1 MPKSNTIT
9 FLKETNTF
17 GPIKRHVKLG
27 FRPRKWMPMTAQR
40 VGFYDARSG
49 VVYDKYNIAHNIVDG
64 VATRNGV
71 NYVFAS
77 PLPKNS
83 ITLSDGIQISIRLDG
98 AGPMTYQEVK
108 NVAMAK
114 RIQVNPLL
122 AGAPEEALFNQ
133 DDEKWILQRF
143 KDDLRE
149 QGIGL
154 SLWESVNYNC
164 ALDKLP

>member
-1 MPKSNTIT
+1 
-9 FLKETNTF
+9 
-17 GPIKRHVKLG
+17 
-27 FRPRKWMPMTAQR
+27 
-40 VGFYDARSG
+40 
-49 VVYDKYNIAHNIVDG
+49 
-64 VATRNGV
+64 
-71 NYVFAS
+71 
-77 PLPKNS
+77 
-83 ITLSDGIQISIRLDG
+83 
-98 AGPMTYQEVK
+98 MTYQEVK